1 MVLGLVLQLRCFALV
16 FGGNFRVLFHRLCGK
31 AQRTCGKQRDCRE
44 TNQGN
49 EPAVA
54 RNPAGRYSACV
65 RRLVFQRWAMTLLLL
80 SRLVLGEFVHAMPV
94 SHAPTEPEVVAAG
107 NQNADCP
114 QHEAAGGAGSESS
127 DIKSSSDPHHDCC
140 KSGAC
145 QCPCMHAPAA
155 LVASFVATSM
165 HVDHG
170 RIMTPANGFACDRL
184 WLLFRPPA

>member
-1 MVLGLVLQLRCFALV
+1 LTAAAAKL
-16 FGGNFRVLFHRLCGK
+16 
-31 AQRTCGKQRDCRE
+31 
-44 TNQGN
+44 N
-49 EPAVA
+49 EPAASSATAGELSVGIGAAATIEGCPQVSPGIPMEHETAVA
-54 RNPAGRYSACV
+54 PNPAGRYSACV

-80 SRLVLGEFVHAMPV
+80 SRLVLGEFAHAVPV
-94 SHAPTEPEVVAAG
+94 SHAPAEPEVVAAG
-107 NQNADCP
+107 SQNADCP

-127 DIKSSSDPHHDCC
+127 DIESSADPHHDCC

-155 LVASFVATSM
+155 LVASFVATSV

-170 RIMTPANGFACDRL
+170 RIMTRANGFACDRL